1 MGAWPM
7 PELMASVPAG
17 AARLSESP
25 SADSVSKDA
34 LPGPE
39 VTLPGPQDALPGWP
53 TAMPG
58 RATVLTEPPSADPN
72 IVAALPG

>member
-39 VTLPGPQDALPGWP
+39 VTLPG
-53 TAMPG
+53 
-58 RATVLTEPPSADPN
+58 RATALTEPPSADPN